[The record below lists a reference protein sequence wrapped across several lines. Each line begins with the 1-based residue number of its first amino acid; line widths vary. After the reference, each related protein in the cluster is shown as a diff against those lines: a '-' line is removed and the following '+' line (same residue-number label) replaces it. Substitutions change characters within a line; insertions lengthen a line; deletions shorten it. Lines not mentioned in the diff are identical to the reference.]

1 MKKTKSFRTKERQRA
16 EGARLQSLVRA
27 DGHTRARADKH
38 VDTRGMR
45 QTLVDSACTTWRR
58 EGDGGGFSQSACW
71 PERRVCAAKRNTAGS
86 SAGRFLHYEP
96 TDLMNRPTCG
106 MSDCRN
112 PNPSAS
118 CLGHATT
125 LGGYVDA
132 SAARPSRSNLQ
143 HALMCPTRA
152 ARTLDCSQPSVRG
165 RRVAQPRVQAVSRA
179 RRLRRAPLPT
189 SLSRCDVTSM
199 ARKLIQRK

>member
-1 MKKTKSFRTKERQRA
+1 MVVGSRKAPVGQSGVCAERGGIRR
-16 EGARLQSLVRA
+16 ESG
-27 DGHTRARADKH
+27 
-38 VDTRGMR
+38 
-45 QTLVDSACTTWRR
+45 QTLLM
-58 EGDGGGFSQSACW
+58 
-71 PERRVCAAKRNTAGS
+71 TA
-86 SAGRFLHYEP
+86 
-96 TDLMNRPTCG
+96 TDCLIYPN
-106 MSDCRN
+106 CRN
-112 PNPSAS
+112 LTRLPPICHLLGS
-118 CLGHATT
+118 CHDLR
-125 LGGYVDA
+125 GYVDA